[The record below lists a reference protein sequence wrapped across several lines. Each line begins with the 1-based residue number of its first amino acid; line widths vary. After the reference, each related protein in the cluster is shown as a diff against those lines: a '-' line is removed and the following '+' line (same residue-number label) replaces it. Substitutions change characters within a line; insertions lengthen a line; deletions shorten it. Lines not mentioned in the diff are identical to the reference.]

1 MSDQQKMSIAESKIL
16 NDRIDAYE
24 ANPPKE
30 ADPIMDQLDLRI
42 KKSEIFPTWENTNA
56 LMLAREEDAL
66 NRQRELESR
75 KRFSNQSAMADLDAL
90 ISDKCDDQQRFSRFK
105 KLSPADFKKEGA

>member
-1 MSDQQKMSIAESKIL
+1 MSDQQKMSIAESKML

-66 NRQRELESR
+66 NRQREQESR
-75 KRFSNQSAMADLDAL
+75 VRFSAKSAMDDLDAL
-90 ISDKCDDQQRFSRFK
+90 ISDKCADQQRFSRFK
-105 KLSPADFKKEGA
+105 QLSPDDFKKEGA